1 MNEWNVFILVLP
13 PQDEHSILFLCDLHL
28 YYPVNIINSIR
39 KHCIEGKMVYA
50 PVVMRL
56 DCGASP
62 RTPNGTGLQF

>member
-1 MNEWNVFILVLP
+1 MESSFLVLP

-50 PVVMRL
+50 PVVLRL
-56 DCGASP
+56 NCGASP
-62 RTPNGTGLQF
+62 RVPNGTGTL